1 MDIKIKFYL
10 LADGCVDEVAWQR
23 RWHGERP
30 EKEQCW
36 PLQPPEEA
44 VAGLL
49 DDVLFHR
56 AENRFGKAFVYQRLV
71 PMERAGR
78 AFRIVV
84 FGCLLRED
92 ERRLDCQAACAANQ
106 IITME
111 EVERIVEAL
120 LAHIRQNLWLWREQN
135 ANEAMNVLLAELD
148 ACVVQIHLKGREVK
162 VLASINII
170 KT

>member
-1 MDIKIKFYL
+1 
-10 LADGCVDEVAWQR
+10 
-23 RWHGERP
+23 
-30 EKEQCW
+30 
-36 PLQPPEEA
+36 
-44 VAGLL
+44 
-49 DDVLFHR
+49 
-56 AENRFGKAFVYQRLV
+56 
-71 PMERAGR
+71 
-78 AFRIVV
+78 
-84 FGCLLRED
+84 
-92 ERRLDCQAACAANQ
+92 
-106 IITME
+106 ME